1 MKRLVLLALPIVL
14 AACGQTNPALIPQ
27 SNAQALSSTADRV
40 AEACAKGDRTEARS
54 AVRDARQQIDALPRK
69 VSSRLKDNLN
79 EWVDQI
85 SGRISDDCQG
95 EATPTPT
102 DSPTE
107 APTETATATPTATPT
122 ATATP
127 TQSAYADRHPGADR
141 DRDTEPGRRCSCS
154 YSHRRPMTTDQL
166 FADRYR
172 LERRLGVGGMATVQL
187 AFDTRLERYV
197 AVKLLAEHLAEDS
210 SFVSRFRREALAA
223 ARLVHPNIVQVF
235 DFGSENSTG
244 RNFIVMEYVD
254 GQSCAEILRDRGPLT
269 PRDAVDILGQ
279 ACRGLDYAHRNGV
292 VHRDVKP
299 GNLLRNTDGVVKL
312 ADFGIAKATEQS
324 DITKAGSVLG
334 TAAYLSPEQTRGEPA
349 EPGSDLYALGV
360 VAYQLLSG
368 RLPYEAASLTDLAR
382 LQETAAPPALDEL
395 NRDVPPALAEAVARA
410 LARERAYRFADAA
423 EMEDALRDGLRGV
436 SHGGAGHRRDAHA
449 LRHRGDADARGDA
462 HHDPAA
468 DALDAAAAADRRG
481 AAAHAASLPPRRT
494 AAAQEQR
501 RGTLGR
507 AAARDPRRGRR
518 RDRLPGARQLRPED
532 RADQARG
539 QRAGRPGRA
548 GLQGPDRPEHA
559 VTTRTVVGSA

>member
-1 MKRLVLLALPIVL
+1 
-14 AACGQTNPALIPQ
+14 
-27 SNAQALSSTADRV
+27 
-40 AEACAKGDRTEARS
+40 
-54 AVRDARQQIDALPRK
+54 
-69 VSSRLKDNLN
+69 
-79 EWVDQI
+79 
-85 SGRISDDCQG
+85 
-95 EATPTPT
+95 
-102 DSPTE
+102 
-107 APTETATATPTATPT
+107 
-122 ATATP
+122 
-127 TQSAYADRHPGADR
+127 
-141 DRDTEPGRRCSCS
+141 
-154 YSHRRPMTTDQL
+154 MTTDQL

-382 LQETAAPPALDEL
+382 LQESAAPPALDEL

-436 SHGGAGHRRDAHA
+436 SHGGVGGPDSDATHMLSDTEATRMLAGTRITSPPPTRSTRRLQPIAEE
-449 LRHRGDADARGDA
+449 
-462 HHDPAA
+462 
-468 DALDAAAAADRRG
+468 
-481 AAAHAASLPPRRT
+481 PRRT
-494 AAAQEQR
+494 PPPSR
-501 RGTLGR
+501 R
-507 AAARDPRRGRR
+507 AAPPPRKNSGAGRWVALLFVILVVVGGVIAYQALDSSGKKTVHLKR
-518 RDRLPGARQLRPED
+518 VVNEHV
-532 RADQARG
+532 DQAV
-539 QRAGRPGRA
+539 QNFKD
-548 GLQGPDRPEHA
+548 LIDQN
-559 VTTRTVVGSA
+559 TQ